1 MVRFPTAQPL
11 PRVPRSRR
19 DDLFEKGHPLCA
31 KRGGIG
37 IVMSR
42 EGDTAT
48 VLISEELISGCIPLT
63 EMPPVGAVVEVEAR
77 CDLMV
82 ILDWSDGVPQPILG
96 EWYFTPAESPNWAEA
111 DKTDAPMGVG
121 LEITNAAPEGPGIL
135 WNRADFDVCTGD
147 VLKFTGLFSQLLPST
162 PATAQL
168 VFCWAEHGDDPQPS
182 NGEVVAYGDPL
193 TVAAEIL
200 EFAATATVPA
210 DFDKPPGGGSR
221 SPTGRA
227 RIGLQ
232 FTMAGGA

>member
-1 MVRFPTAQPL
+1 MVRFPSAQPL

-48 VLISEELISGCIPLT
+48 VLISEEMISGCIPLT

-96 EWYFTPAESPNWAEA
+96 EWYFTPAESPGWAEA
-111 DKTDAPMGVG
+111 DRLDAPMGVG

-135 WNRADFDVCTGD
+135 WNRADFDVRPGD
-147 VLKFTGLFSQLLPST
+147 SLTFSMLVSQLLPST
-162 PATAQL
+162 LATAQL
-168 VFCWAEHGDDPQPS
+168 VFCWDVHGSDPQPS
-182 NGEVVAYGDPL
+182 TGEVVAYGDPL
-193 TVAAEIL
+193 TVDAEVL
-200 EFAATATVPA
+200 EFAGTAVVP
-210 DFDKPPGGGSR
+210 DSFTGGT
-221 SPTGRA
+221 PGRA
-227 RIGLQ
+227 RVGLE
-232 FTMAGGA
+232 FTMTGGA